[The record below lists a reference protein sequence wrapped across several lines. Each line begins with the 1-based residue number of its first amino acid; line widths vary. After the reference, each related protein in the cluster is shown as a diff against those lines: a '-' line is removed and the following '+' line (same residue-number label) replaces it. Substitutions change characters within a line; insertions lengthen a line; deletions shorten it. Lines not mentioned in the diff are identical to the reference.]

1 MIEVFAV
8 VAPVFAMIAIGY
20 VCARLGFVSEAA
32 ERLITR
38 LVFGVAIPT
47 LLFRTMANITAP
59 DVSPWGLWGAYFG
72 GIAITGIVTFALV
85 RQIVKAGPA
94 EASIA
99 ALGAGYSNT
108 VLIGIPLIFSF
119 FGEAQSAVP
128 LFIILSIHLP
138 VMMIVGTL
146 SVEWCN
152 AGARR
157 TDMVTLLVLTGKA
170 IITNPIILGLLSGLI
185 YRQTGWGIIAP
196 IQVAIDAVAWIA
208 VPAALLTMGV
218 SLNRFGVTGQAPICG
233 VMLLTK
239 LVLHPLAVAVLV
251 FWVFDLPEVWGAVAI
266 LFAAAPTGVNVFL
279 LASRYQIA
287 VPAVSAAI
295 AIGTA
300 CSLITITLISWA
312 MGFQGA

>member
-1 MIEVFAV
+1 MIAVFVV

-20 VCARLGFVSEAA
+20 ALARAGFVSTVV

-72 GIAITGIVTFALV
+72 GIAVSGVVAFVLV
-85 RQIVKAGPA
+85 RHLVRAGTA

-99 ALGAGYSNT
+99 AVGAGYSNT

-138 VMMIVGTL
+138 VMMVVGTL
-146 SVEWCN
+146 SVEWSK
-152 AGARR
+152 AGVER
-157 TDMVTLLVLTGKA
+157 TGAVSLLVQTGKA
-170 IITNPIILGLLSGLI
+170 IVTNPIILGLAAGLI
-185 YRQTGWGIIAP
+185 YRQTGLSIAVP
-196 IQVAIDAVAWIA
+196 VQTIIDAISWIA

-218 SLNRFGVTGQAPICG
+218 SLNRFGVTGQAPICA
-233 VMLLTK
+233 VMLAAK
-239 LVLHPLAVAVLV
+239 LILHPLAVSILV

-279 LASRYQIA
+279 LANRYQIA

-295 AIGTA
+295 TLGTA
-300 CSLITITLISWA
+300 CSLFTITLISWA
-312 MGFQGA
+312 MGFQSG